1 MRLHDEFEWDENKAA
16 ANRKKHG
23 VTFEFAEQILGD
35 DEGDSY
41 LVEVPDDDHSDT
53 EDRYT
58 TFGSHPNARGIVL
71 RITWTEWRSG
81 KRRTTRI
88 ISARVA
94 TKKEKNDYAKKISA
108 R

>member
-1 MRLHDEFEWDENKAA
+1 MRLHYEFEWDENKAA

-23 VTFEFAEQILGD
+23 VTFEFAEEVLGD
-35 DEGDSY
+35 DEGDIY

-58 TFGSHPNARGIVL
+58 TFGSHPNARKIVL
-71 RITWTEWRSG
+71 RITWTERRSG
-81 KRRTTRI
+81 TRRVTRI
-88 ISARVA
+88 ISARAA
-94 TKKEKNDYAKKISA
+94 TNKEKKDYAKKISA